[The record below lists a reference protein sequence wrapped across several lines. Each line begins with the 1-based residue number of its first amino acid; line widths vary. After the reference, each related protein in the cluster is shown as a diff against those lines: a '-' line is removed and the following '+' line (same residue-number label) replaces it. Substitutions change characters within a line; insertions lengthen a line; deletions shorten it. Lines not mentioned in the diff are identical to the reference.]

1 MLLLQAVGLA
11 DSELYSEIQ
20 TKLKD
25 LELEVEQKRKEIA
38 KMTDELNQKNLQI
51 ENLQKVC
58 ILQY

>member
-1 MLLLQAVGLA
+1 MLLFQAVGLA
-11 DSELYSEIQ
+11 DTELYSEIQ

-25 LELEVEQKRKEIA
+25 LELEVEQNRKEIA
-38 KMTDELNQKNLQI
+38 KLTEELNQKKMQI

>member
-1 MLLLQAVGLA
+1 MLSFQAVGLA
-11 DSELYSEIQ
+11 DAELYSEIQ

-25 LELEVEQKRKEIA
+25 LELEIERSRKEIA

-58 ILQY
+58 ILYY